1 MSEFLDYYLAKIG
14 FDANDISSEYPHL
27 AHIGRPHEGWTPH
40 SGRYVYGTGK
50 KWDNRHEA
58 WLALEKSRYDQ
69 LKDHPDQWVN
79 KFGEPCSL
87 QVAVAATFN
96 MSSDELRRYHSI
108 HSNGLKT
115 EKIKEV
121 QRLAEKGLSPSDI
134 SRETGIG
141 RSTVDNYL
149 EDGALY
155 KADKMRYQA
164 DQLISLLKDR
174 PYLDLSSGV
183 EQQLGLSSLQLERV
197 RTILKDDG
205 YEIHELKVPQT
216 TNPDPS
222 KKTTTLVLTEPGVT
236 KKDVWDNIEKVTS
249 PDGVWFEDYG
259 SLVKT
264 RKTPVSIDSDR
275 IDICYAEEGG
285 KRKDGVIEIRPGLED
300 VNLGDRPYAQVRIA
314 VDGTHYLKGMAIYSN
329 DLPEGVDIRFNT
341 NKHEGTP
348 MCGEGDAT
356 VLKHMKKDP
365 VDKTK
370 IDEHSPFGSNTT
382 QWEYTGKDGEKHQS
396 PVEIVNDDE
405 SWDKWKS
412 TMAAQV
418 LSKQPV
424 ELARKQLQKAYDNRE
439 AEYEEIHSIQNPT
452 LKRMLLAEFA
462 DSCDSAAYEMK
473 AAPFSRQTTNV
484 IIPIDSL
491 KDDEVYAPFYE
502 QGEEVVLIR
511 FPHQGRFEI
520 PRLHVN
526 NTNKEGLDILGNR
539 PEHAIGINANV
550 AERLSG
556 ADFDGD
562 TVLVIPTKGVNI
574 KNDPQLKELKDFDP
588 KEQYKKS
595 DDQIKTGPKKD
606 GGDGFMK
613 GRQMGD
619 VTNLLS
625 DMSIRGADIEEI
637 IPVVKHALVVIDAE
651 KHNLDWKQSEK
662 DNGIKALKKKWQGG
676 ERNGGQTFVTKG
688 RGEATVNERVEL
700 TGEKTIYTNPYTHAK
715 TTLVM
720 TPEEKEAFDQGK
732 RVYRETGRTYVDPKT
747 GKEKRATESVK
758 RMDLYDDAYD
768 IISDRKLTMIE
779 DTYAQHVNKLK
790 RLGEKARAEARS
802 TGTATYNR
810 EAAKVYSDQV
820 KSLQEKLDDAKLN
833 DPKERQANRIANKNV
848 QVYIKANPSL
858 ANKDDKDAQ
867 DKLKKIRH
875 REIEAARSVT
885 GAKRNPIELT
895 PKEWEAIDAGAL
907 TDTKIADVLRYT
919 DKNRAKDLAT
929 GHARTGLS
937 EAKVSRARY
946 LLEDRKW
953 TWAQVASELGV
964 SASTLRKAMSTYEEI
979 GGD

>member
-1 MSEFLDYYLAKIG
+1 MSDFLDYYFAKIG
-14 FDANDISSEYPHL
+14 MSLDDISDDYPHL

-58 WLALEKSRYDQ
+58 WIALAKEREAQ
-69 LKDHPDQWVN
+69 LRDHPDQWVN
-79 KFGEPCSL
+79 RRGEPCSL

-96 MSSDELRRYHSI
+96 MSSDEFRRYMSI
-108 HSNGLKT
+108 HSKGLMGDRIRKC
-115 EKIKEV
+115 
-121 QRLAEKGLSPSDI
+121 QALAEKGLTPSEI
-134 SRETGIG
+134 ARETGFN
-141 RSTVDNYL
+141 RTSVDNWL
-149 EDGALY
+149 KEGALY

-164 DQLISLLKDR
+164 DQLIELLKDR
-174 PYLDLSSGV
+174 PYLDLSAGV
-183 EQQLGLSSLQLERV
+183 ERQLGLSDLQLERV

-236 KKDVWDNIEKVTS
+236 KKEVWDNIEKVTS
-249 PDGVWFEDYG
+249 PDGAWFEDYG
-259 SLVKT
+259 SVIKT
-264 RKTPVSIDSDR
+264 RKPPVSVDSRR

-329 DLPEGVDIRFNT
+329 DLPDGIDIRFNT

-348 MCGEGDAT
+348 MLGEGDET

-365 VDKTK
+365 LDKTK
-370 IDEHSPFGSNTT
+370 FDEHSPFGSNTT
-382 QWEYTGKDGEKHQS
+382 QWNYTGKDGLEHQS
-396 PVEIVNDDE
+396 PVEIVNDDD

-412 TMAAQV
+412 TMASQV

-424 ELARKQLQKAYDNRE
+424 ELARRQLQKAYDRRE
-439 AEYEEIHSIQNPT
+439 DELKEIESIQNPT

-473 AAPFSRQTTNV
+473 AAPFTRQTTNV

-491 KDDEVYAPFYE
+491 KDDEIYAPFYE

-539 PEHAIGINANV
+539 PEHAVGINANV

-574 KNDPQLKELKDFDP
+574 KNDPQLQELKDFDP
-588 KEQYKKS
+588 KEQYKKRS
-595 DDQIKTGPKKD
+595 DQIKTGPKKD
-606 GGDGFMK
+606 GGDGFLK
-613 GRQMGD
+613 GHKMGD
-619 VTNLLS
+619 ITNLLS
-625 DMSIRGADIEEI
+625 DMTIMGASEDEI
-637 IPVVKHALVVIDAE
+637 VRAVKHALVVIDAE

-662 DNGIKALKKKWQGG
+662 DNRIAELKVRYQGKS
-676 ERNGGQTFVTKG
+676 NAGGQTFVTRG
-688 RGEATVNERVEL
+688 RGEDTINERFEL
-700 TGEKTIYTNPYTHAK
+700 TGPTTTYINPYTHEK
-715 TTLVM
+715 LVYKM
-720 TPEEKEAFDQGK
+720 TPEELELFNQGK
-732 RVYRETGRTYVDPKT
+732 KVYHETGRVYTNPKT
-747 GKEKRATESVK
+747 GKETTATEKIK
-758 RMDLYDDAYD
+758 RMDRYDDAYD
-768 IISDRKLTMIE
+768 IISDRPLTLIE

-802 TGTATYNR
+802 TGTAVYSK
-810 EAAKVYSDQV
+810 EAAQAYKDEVQ
-820 KSLQEKLDDAKLN
+820 SLKDKLDTAKLN
-833 DPKERQANRIANKNV
+833 DPRERQANRIANKNV
-848 QVYIKANPSL
+848 QIYIKANPAL
-858 ANKDDKDAQ
+858 ANKEDKDAQ

-875 REIEAARSVT
+875 REIEAARAVT

-907 TDTKIADVLRYT
+907 TDTKIMDVLRYT

-937 EAKVSRARY
+937 EAKVSRARQ
-946 LLEDRKW
+946 LLDQGW

-964 SASTLRKAMSTYEEI
+964 SASTLRKSVGTYEEI